1 MPLGSTH
8 LLTEMSTRNLT
19 GFIGQP
25 AYKAD
30 NLTANVVALMPSLS
44 VAGIPL
50 AYNSDCYNIF
60 VTD

>member
-8 LLTEMSTRNLT
+8 LLTEMSIRNLT

-25 AYKAD
+25 THKAD

-44 VAGIPL
+44 VTGIPL
-50 AYNSDCYNIF
+50 AVNSD
-60 VTD
+60 